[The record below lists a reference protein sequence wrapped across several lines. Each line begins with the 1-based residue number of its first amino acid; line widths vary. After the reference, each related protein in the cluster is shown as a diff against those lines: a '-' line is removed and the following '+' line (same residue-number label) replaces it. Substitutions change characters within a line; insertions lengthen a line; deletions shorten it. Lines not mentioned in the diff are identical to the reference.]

1 MPIDCMIAF
10 IDMEKGERLEMAKK
24 ENKEIEEAV
33 EEYETLTGDALVK
46 RLEEIR
52 LMSRLEEQSALETA
66 RNEGIEMGR
75 EQGEKQK
82 KKKGKKEGIEQG
94 QKQNK
99 IETAK
104 KLLKL
109 KMPIEQIIEVTELTK
124 EEIKEIQ
131 KDGM

>member
-1 MPIDCMIAF
+1 MPIDCMLVF

-24 ENKEIEEAV
+24 ENKKIEEAV
-33 EEYETLTGDALVK
+33 EEYETLTGDALVR

-66 RNEGIEMGR
+66 RNEGVEI
-75 EQGEKQK
+75 
-82 KKKGKKEGIEQG
+82 GIEQG
-94 QKQNK
+94 KKEAQKEIR

-109 KMPIEQIIEVTELTK
+109 KMPIEQIMEVTELAK
-124 EEIKEIQ
+124 EEILKL
-131 KDGM
+131 KDKQ